1 MVSSQ
6 RPRRSM
12 SRVLLLRIAV
22 VLAFVT
28 LAGQLWR
35 LQIVQGDT
43 FRWRANNNRFR
54 VLPEP
59 AARGVIYDRQ
69 GSILAR
75 NLPRYQVV
83 IVPEDLPEEEVEQ
96 ARVLRRLIRLLE
108 TPSPTSA
115 GANGHSP
122 VPATGRSPSLE
133 ETLPV
138 TETTAAS
145 PAPSGAS
152 IAPAFPSLE
161 ELQAQISEAARE
173 SVFRPLLVS
182 DNIPRDAA
190 LLIQEESGN
199 LPGIQVQVQPRREY
213 PSGALTA
220 AIVGYTGPIPR
231 ESVDVYV
238 EQGYAQTDEIG
249 LVGLEA
255 TFEDVLRGEAGYRAI
270 VVDVYGREV
279 RGIGSPQSPVPGH
292 NLVLTID
299 LELQRAVEEALRN
312 GLQAAYRRAGV
323 AIAMDPRNGAVLALV
338 TLPSYDNN
346 LFAQGIS
353 AKAYAELT
361 EDLDYPLV
369 NHAISGIYPPGSV
382 FKIIPAAAALEEEVI
397 TPRTLL
403 GDSERLD
410 GANDGVIW
418 LPNKYFPW
426 DRRQDQPFY
435 CWVHKLGYGH
445 GRINVVTA
453 LAVSCDVFFYQLS
466 GGHVRFE
473 GLGLETLDQYAQLF
487 GLGQLTGIDLPA
499 ENPGLVPD
507 AKWKRQVYGQSWVTG
522 DTYNIAI
529 GQGFVLVTP
538 LQMLNA
544 TVAVANGGYLY
555 RPRLVYRTTD
565 ANGEVLQNFA
575 PELIRELPIA
585 REHLEVVRQG
595 MYEAVNWEHGTAA
608 NAALPNVTVAG
619 KTGTAEFFI
628 DRNQDGWP
636 DRDAEGNLPT
646 HAWFTAFAPYEDP
659 EIALVILIEGGGEGS
674 KAALPVAVEILQAY
688 FAPEEPLEFTETA
701 GQPIEPTEP
710 MDGVDDGQ

>member
-1 MVSSQ
+1 MVSSR
-6 RPRRSM
+6 RPRRSI
-12 SRVLLLRIAV
+12 SRVLLLRFAV

-54 VLPEP
+54 VLPEM

-75 NLPRYQVV
+75 NRPRYQVV
-83 IVPEDLPEEEVEQ
+83 VVPEDLPEEEAEQ
-96 ARVLRRLIRLLE
+96 ARVLLRLIRLLE
-108 TPSPTSA
+108 TPLPTSETA
-115 GANGHSP
+115 SLEGFTVRGSE
-122 VPATGRSPSLE
+122 SPSE
-133 ETLPV
+133 NAERRTPNA
-138 TETTAAS
+138 EHQ
-145 PAPSGAS
+145 
-152 IAPAFPSLE
+152 FPSLE
-161 ELQAQISEAARE
+161 ELQAKISEAAQE
-173 SVFRPLLVS
+173 SVFRPVLVS
-182 DNIPRDAA
+182 DNIPRDTA

-238 EQGYAQTDEIG
+238 EQGYAQTDEVG
-249 LVGLEA
+249 LTGLEA
-255 TFEDVLRGEAGYRAI
+255 TFEETLRGEAGYRAI

-279 RGIGSPQSPVPGH
+279 RGIGPPLSPVPGH

-361 EDLDYPLV
+361 GDLDHPLV
-369 NHAISGIYPPGSV
+369 NHAISGIYPPGSA

-435 CWVHKLGYGH
+435 CWVRKLGYGH
-445 GRINVVTA
+445 GPIDVVTA
-453 LAVSCDVFFYQLS
+453 LALSCDIFFYQLA
-466 GGHVRFE
+466 GGYVRFE
-473 GLGLETLDQYAQLF
+473 GLGLETLDQYALLF

-529 GQGFVLVTP
+529 GQGFVLATP

-565 ANGEVLQNFA
+565 ANGKVLQDFV

-595 MYEAVNWEHGTAA
+595 MYEAVNWEHGTAT
-608 NAALPNVTVAG
+608 NAALPNVAVAG

-674 KAALPVAVEILQAY
+674 KAAVPVAVEILQAY
-688 FAPEEPLEFTETA
+688 FAPEEPLEFTETEA
-701 GQPIEPTEP
+701 AQLPDGEEVEAAPLDEVDHGQ
-710 MDGVDDGQ
+710 